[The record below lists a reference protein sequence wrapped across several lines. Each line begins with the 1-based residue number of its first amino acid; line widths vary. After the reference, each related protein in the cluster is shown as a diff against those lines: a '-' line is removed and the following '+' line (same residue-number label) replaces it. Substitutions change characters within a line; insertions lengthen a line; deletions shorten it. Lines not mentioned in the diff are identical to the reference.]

1 MFCDYKERDD
11 IKDAIKNK
19 ILTVCECSSFEY
31 MKSTNQSLIIK
42 KNSIVNHIMSSED
55 PVFIIQNLAKE
66 IYENDFNMPEETQI
80 EYFVMYLIDQIESHL
95 IEFHLVTDLIT
106 IVLNIYHCMKGNSEI
121 IVVNNEYLI
130 NRLTY
135 IATQLFKGNKPMN
148 IEFSLKLIDLCG
160 LIISR
165 NANFLYFLYSVSIIP
180 TFMDLIEMVD
190 TEFDTAPIFKFFNML
205 INMNMVNDDFYNIL
219 RLMIRYINSHIYI
232 DRYRSIKLF
241 TKSVKNKVINPSD
254 MPIVIKKVIDACII
268 DDPDDVFTF
277 DVICNFFYS
286 ILDYVDNLDE
296 IILNNNFI
304 ELMFYNME
312 KVTYIPGKYSGID
325 KIILLMIDYI
335 PSILTSK
342 GLLSYLLLNNDTALS
357 KYWKALLL
365 TKLFDDNEIS
375 LKFPIDQFNQIC
387 QLLMLKDDL
396 FYPLTHIIGIIADAN
411 PENYLESSI
420 FKSILM
426 ELLEEGIT
434 HEEFLILS
442 NNIKINQVLYDL
454 DMNVPSE

>member
-190 TEFDTAPIFKFFNML
+190 TELDTAPIFK
-205 INMNMVNDDFYNIL
+205 
-219 RLMIRYINSHIYI
+219 H
-232 DRYRSIKLF
+232 
-241 TKSVKNKVINPSD
+241 
-254 MPIVIKKVIDACII
+254 
-268 DDPDDVFTF
+268 
-277 DVICNFFYS
+277 
-286 ILDYVDNLDE
+286 
-296 IILNNNFI
+296 
-304 ELMFYNME
+304 
-312 KVTYIPGKYSGID
+312 
-325 KIILLMIDYI
+325 
-335 PSILTSK
+335 
-342 GLLSYLLLNNDTALS
+342 
-357 KYWKALLL
+357 
-365 TKLFDDNEIS
+365 
-375 LKFPIDQFNQIC
+375 
-387 QLLMLKDDL
+387 
-396 FYPLTHIIGIIADAN
+396 AD
-411 PENYLESSI
+411 
-420 FKSILM
+420 
-426 ELLEEGIT
+426 
-434 HEEFLILS
+434 
-442 NNIKINQVLYDL
+442 
-454 DMNVPSE
+454 